1 MKSMILFFGLF
12 SILLTV
18 NGQNLIIND
27 SIFREGIYKTFEELK
42 YNKPSMEFNYNVITK
57 SHRYGLSNEKGQVPF
72 YKIMINKKE
81 GKSIGKIFGF
91 CDGKTVYIND
101 NSPRLGPDTEFSK
114 IEYFSKYCYF
124 KYVKI
129 RKTEKQKSRAERNMD
144 NAKNIFISNNVGR
157 IMNASTTVIEGRLV
171 EKILNIESGK
181 VISLSTKVLRELIAN
196 DKELL
201 DEFNKESQR
210 SQKLMQYLIRYLE
223 KQ

>member
-1 MKSMILFFGLF
+1 MKRMILFFGLF

-27 SIFREGIYKTFEELK
+27 TIFREGIYKTFEEFK
-42 YNKPSMEFNYNVITK
+42 HNRPSMEFNYNVITK
-57 SHRYGLSNEKGQVPF
+57 SHRYGLSNEEVQVPF

-114 IEYFSKYCYF
+114 IEYFGKYCYF
-124 KYVKI
+124 KYVKN
-129 RKTEKQKSRAERNMD
+129 RKVEKQKSRAERNMD
-144 NAKNIFISNNVGR
+144 NAKNIFISNNVKR
-157 IMNASTTVIEGRLV
+157 IMNASTTVTEGRLV
-171 EKILNIESGK
+171 EKILNIESGE

-201 DEFNKESQR
+201 NEFNKESQR
-210 SQKLMQYLIRYLE
+210 GKKLMQYLIRYLD
-223 KQ
+223 KR